1 MPMHASGASLMRDR
15 SFDEGW
21 VPLDQCF
28 RKRVVSLQQLDAF
41 LAYARSQP
49 QMAERLKAP
58 MDLAELL
65 GWAAECQFQVE
76 EADVIAAMVRE
87 DEQLSDAELQ
97 HRAGEEARK
106 LRNFI
111 PG

>member
-1 MPMHASGASLMRDR
+1 MPMHASGASLMCDR

-21 VPLDQCF
+21 VPLDRCF

-49 QMAERLKAP
+49 QMAERLKTP

-65 GWAAECQFQVE
+65 CWAAELQFQVE

-87 DEQLSDAELQ
+87 DEQLSDAERQ

>member
-1 MPMHASGASLMRDR
+1 M
-15 SFDEGW
+15 
-21 VPLDQCF
+21 
-28 RKRVVSLQQLDAF
+28 SLQQLD
-41 LAYARSQP
+41 
-49 QMAERLKAP
+49 ERLKAP
-58 MDLAELL
+58 MELAELL
-65 GWAAECQFQVE
+65 GWAAELQFQVE

>member
-21 VPLDQCF
+21 VPLDRCF

-49 QMAERLKAP
+49 QMAERLKTP
-58 MDLAELL
+58 LRLTELL
-65 GWAAECQFQVE
+65 GSAAECQFQVE
-76 EADVIAAMVRE
+76 EAAVLLAMVRA
-87 DEQLSDAELQ
+87 DEPL
-97 HRAGEEARK
+97 
-106 LRNFI
+106 
-111 PG
+111 